1 MPRPNPP
8 SDTRK
13 PGAASP
19 HPRNRHQGQY
29 DFARLTALAPELAEY
44 MRAGVHGQPT
54 LDFANPAAVRALNR
68 ALLEADYG
76 VIDWDIPEGYLC
88 PPVPGRAD
96 YLHALADLLASS
108 HDGELPNGPGLLGL
122 DVGTGANLVYPL
134 IGQAEYGWRF
144 IGCDIDPVALDNGR
158 RLIKANP
165 GLAGAIV
172 LRLQPEPRAIF
183 DGLIEP
189 GERIDFTLCNP
200 PFHASAEEAR
210 EASRR
215 KWQNLR
221 RSAAEVLNF
230 GGRHNELYCADG
242 EAGFLARMAE
252 QSVGVRDQ
260 VFWFSSLV
268 SKASNVSPL
277 TAQLAAL
284 GACDVRTIAMAQ
296 GNKRSRFVAWTFLDK
311 KQRRAWRR
319 ARWPAPEAPA

>member
-1 MPRPNPP
+1 MPRPSPP

-29 DFARLTALAPELAEY
+29 DFARLIAQAPELAKY
-44 MRAGVHGQPT
+44 MRTGVHGQPT

-68 ALLEADYG
+68 ALLQAHYG
-76 VIDWDIPEGYLC
+76 INDWDIPDGYLC

-108 HDGELPNGPGLLGL
+108 HDGQRPEGPGLLGL
-122 DVGTGANLVYPL
+122 DVGTGANLIYPL

-144 IGCDIDPVALDNGR
+144 IGSDIDPVALDNAR
-158 RLIKANP
+158 QLIQANP
-165 GLAGAIV
+165 RLASQIS
-172 LRLQPEPRAIF
+172 LRLQPDPRAIF
-183 DGLIEP
+183 DGLIQP

-210 EASRR
+210 DASRR
-215 KWQNLR
+215 KWRNLR
-221 RSAAEVLNF
+221 GSAAEILNF

-252 QSVGVRDQ
+252 QSVACREQ

-268 SKASNVSPL
+268 SKAANLPSL
-277 TAQLAAL
+277 TTQLTHL

-311 KQRRAWRR
+311 RQRRAWRK